1 MTRRILAPAL
11 ALALAALVQ
20 PAAAQGADDWRVT
33 VQPYVWLKGM
43 SGMIRPTAGSPTFAF
58 SQSIGDSLSAV
69 DGAFMASVAAQRGQF
84 LVLGDFQWAAASRNG
99 TVPPGIP
106 ARGAADTTTLTLA
119 AGWQVHAEPG
129 AAVDVFAGFRA
140 FWLGARVEVPPGAP
154 VADRSLSF
162 VDPILGAR
170 VVTRLAPQWSAM
182 LHADVGGFGVGS
194 KFTVVAS
201 GMVNYH
207 VNPNLTVS
215 GGIRVMSLSYDDGNT
230 KADVTM
236 AGPMLGISWRF

>member
-1 MTRRILAPAL
+1 MTRRILAAI
-11 ALALAALVQ
+11 ALAALAQ

-43 SGMIRPTAGSPTFAF
+43 SGTIRPTAAAPTISF

-69 DGAFMASVAAQRGQF
+69 DGAFMASVSAQRGKF
-84 LVLGDFQWAAASRNG
+84 LVLGDFQWAAASRAG

-106 ARGAADTTTLTLA
+106 ARGAVDTTTLTLA

-140 FWLGARVEVPPGAP
+140 FWLGARAEVPPGTT

-162 VDPILGAR
+162 VDPIVGAR

-182 LHADVGGFGVGS
+182 LYADVGGFGVGS
-194 KFTVVAS
+194 QFTVVAA

-207 VNPNLTVS
+207 VTERLTVS
-215 GGIRVMSLSYDDGNT
+215 GGIRVMGLNYDDGNT
-230 KADVTM
+230 KANVTM
-236 AGPMLGISWRF
+236 AGPILGVSWRF